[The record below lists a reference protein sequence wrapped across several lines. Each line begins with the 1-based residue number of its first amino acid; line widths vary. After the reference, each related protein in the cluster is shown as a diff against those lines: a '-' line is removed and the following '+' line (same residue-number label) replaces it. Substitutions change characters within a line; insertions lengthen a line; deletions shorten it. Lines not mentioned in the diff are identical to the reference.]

1 MYVLPQEVEVWYI
14 IPALRRDISKRL
26 SSEYGV
32 SYEKIGKLLGVTK
45 AAVSQYINNKR
56 ADKIKLHE
64 KINLEVEKSC
74 KRIFDSKSDALTEIQ
89 RILKLIHQKDLHCEV
104 CGGKV
109 NGVHEDCKQVV
120 ARYGELE

>member
-1 MYVLPQEVEVWYI
+1 
-14 IPALRRDISKRL
+14 
-26 SSEYGV
+26 
-32 SYEKIGKLLGVTK
+32 
-45 AAVSQYINNKR
+45 YINNKR